1 MNSSSCST
9 SSGRNSDSDENN
21 SENYPRL
28 SDNSQ
33 KISCLKI
40 LLGRAQ
46 SACVQN
52 ESVENILSHLN
63 EMRSYLNEL
72 RVNILIEE
80 RNTNNASQ
88 VLSLNSS
95 QITHINQTDVAGSV
109 SDATEDIAFSETV
122 TAFEYCG
129 VCGCVVPELRRA
141 NLTRVRSRD
150 AHAVCQ
156 NCMENFI
163 DNTIILN

>member
-21 SENYPRL
+21 PENYPRL

-88 VLSLNSS
+88 VLSVNSS
-95 QITHINQTDVAGSV
+95 QITHINQTDVAGS
-109 SDATEDIAFSETV
+109 EDI
-122 TAFEYCG
+122 
-129 VCGCVVPELRRA
+129 CVFRNSYSLRILRRVWLCSA
-141 NLTRVRSRD
+141 RTETS
-150 AHAVCQ
+150 
-156 NCMENFI
+156 
-163 DNTIILN
+163 